1 MKFAVACSRL
11 AIALACL
18 AGAGA
23 QADEIDVVDFRLASS
38 EEGLILSAD
47 FAFEFSAPLQEAVAN
62 GVPLHFLVE
71 FELTRPR
78 WWWFDEVT
86 ARRRTQWRLSYHAL
100 SRQYRLTTGAL
111 HQNFAQLDE
120 ALDVMRRLRNWQV
133 LERSVRLTGSSYEA
147 AVRMR
152 LDTTQLPRP
161 LQVSALT
168 NRELRLE
175 SAWKTIIFQLPVPG
189 ASAPPVVPVAPA
201 PAAPVPPAQPLAV
214 PAEALPLPA
223 SHVVGQAAR
232 DSRGGG
238 AR

>member
-1 MKFAVACSRL
+1 MRAHLACTML
-11 AIALACL
+11 VIALAC
-18 AGAGA
+18 AFPAH
-23 QADEIDVVDFRLASS
+23 ADEIDIVDVRLAST

-47 FAFEFSAPLQEAVAN
+47 FAFDFSPPLQEAVAN

-78 WWWFDEVT
+78 WYWLDEVT
-86 ARRRTQWRLSYHAL
+86 TVRRTQWRLSYHAL
-100 SRQYRLTTGAL
+100 SRQYRLSTGAL
-111 HQNFAQLDE
+111 HQNFSHLDD

-152 LDTTQLPRP
+152 LDTAQLPRP

-175 SAWKTIIFQLPVPG
+175 SAWKTVIFQPS
-189 ASAPPVVPVAPA
+189 AAAPPVP
-201 PAAPVPPAQPLAV
+201 PPAESR
-214 PAEALPLPA
+214 EARE
-223 SHVVGQAAR
+223 GAAR
-232 DSRGGG
+232 
-238 AR
+238 